1 MPILIVIIWVILFIF
16 LKCLKSIFLKCLKS
30 SLFLACII
38 FFAAI
43 GFYIMGIQGFF
54 LGIILG
60 GSLASAYSSKHLK

>member
-1 MPILIVIIWVILFIF
+1 MPILIVIIWVILF
-16 LKCLKSIFLKCLKS
+16 IFLKCLKS